1 MLLECFFGIKTLPRD
16 GYYISAGFVTALK
29 DSIFESRGFL
39 LTLAVTIH
47 HYLSRVILLFKLVV
61 VVVVVVVVVRGVG
74 AYDALMICF
83 VKP

>member
-1 MLLECFFGIKTLPRD
+1 MR
-16 GYYISAGFVTALK
+16 
-29 DSIFESRGFL
+29 
-39 LTLAVTIH
+39 LAVAIH
-47 HYLSRVILLFKLVV
+47 HYLSRVILLFKLV